1 MTRFV
6 AGNCVQ
12 LLRTGSEYFPALEAA
27 CDDAAREIYLE
38 TYIFSDDATGQ
49 RIAGALSRAAARGVF
64 VHVVID
70 GFGSKDLNADFLQ
83 PPARKRRSSA
93 HVSPANL
100 TLDAAP

>member
-27 CDDAAREIYLE
+27 CDGAAREIYLE

-70 GFGSKDLNADFLQ
+70 GFGSKDLSADFLQ
-83 PPARKRRSSA
+83 RLRGSGVRVLTFRPQI
-93 HVSPANL
+93 SPW
-100 TLDAAP
+100 T